1 MRQHLQTYAITAITH
16 QRRRIFQRTAIA
28 DLFIA
33 TLFRY
38 RDAGRF
44 LLHAFVVMPDHVHV
58 ILTPAKD
65 YTIERCAQL
74 IKGGFSFAA
83 RKDQP
88 GEIWQNGYYAHRV
101 TDGDDLACQLLYI
114 ANNPIRKKYTD
125 YPHIHTT
132 DNYASRLDAPPT
144 WPTPA

>member
-1 MRQHLQTYAITAITH
+1 MRQHLQTYAITAITY

-44 LLHAFVVMPDHVHV
+44 LLHVFVVMPDHIHA
-58 ILTPAKD
+58 IITPSAD
-65 YTIERCAQL
+65 DTIERCAQL

-83 RKDQP
+83 RKDHA
-88 GEIWQNGYYAHRV
+88 GEIWQDDYYAHRV
-101 TDGDDLACQLLYI
+101 TDELDLSAQPLYI
-114 ANNPIRKKYTD
+114 VNNPIRKKYTD

-132 DNYASRLDAPPT
+132 DLYSLRLDTPPP
-144 WPTPA
+144 WPVHA